1 MERSRTAVV
10 RSWVHSLPSGQ
21 LHSIAWRL
29 HRMSKV
35 QDLSERQE
43 WLWARLVNELE
54 LRHQHAGTCAER
66 CWCDLC
72 RSPFDRQEFPSEP

>member
-1 MERSRTAVV
+1 
-10 RSWVHSLPSGQ
+10 
-21 LHSIAWRL
+21 
-29 HRMSKV
+29 MSKV